1 MIWNK
6 QIKLQ
11 LKMTYIGEYNSP
23 IRNVCGES
31 EEDMGHCP
39 SCENPDAISLC
50 FAYFSSLVAAAS
62 SWHYI
67 LRLPGPAREK
77 ASFPTIVCW
86 AWTNQV
92 SDWMLGVD
100 WLIPKTHTTSLSVV
114 VLRRV
119 VQTVWFMSNRACL
132 SVDWLVSLP
141 HLIVK
146 EEWGEGGEPQCTGE
160 CWLACKY

>member
-23 IRNVCGES
+23 IRNVYGGS
-31 EEDMGHCP
+31 EEDTGHCP

-100 WLIPKTHTTSLSVV
+100 WLIPKTHTTSLSVI
-114 VLRRV
+114 VLRRG
-119 VQTVWFMSNRACL
+119 VQTVWLMSVCGLAGESTPPDRKGGMRGRRWASMHRWML
-132 SVDWLVSLP
+132 ISL
-141 HLIVK
+141 
-146 EEWGEGGEPQCTGE
+146 
-160 CWLACKY
+160 